1 MTDQEKKQKES
12 QQRLQNC
19 ATELLGVL
27 HKYDCI
33 LSINSQVDANG
44 NVNSQIGI
52 MPINREINKV
62 AEPEELENGD
72 NQETG

>member
-1 MTDQEKKQKES
+1 MTDQEKKQKEA

-19 ATELLGVL
+19 ATEVLGVL

-33 LSINSQVDANG
+33 LSINSQIDANG

-52 MPINREINKV
+52 MPINREVNQVVDKEDLE
-62 AEPEELENGD
+62 EPKED
-72 NQETG
+72 VS